1 MITRRK
7 FLVALSTGTL
17 LPQWVGAQQPT
28 VYRIGWISID
38 RAVGSPFLDPLRTGL
53 RDLGYVEGRNLI
65 LEARWGNGSMEDFEP
80 VVAELVRSKPQVI
93 VTQGPAVFLARKAG
107 AAMPVVFGFSG
118 DPVEAGL
125 VESLARPGRNFTGMS
140 YLSLD
145 LVGKRMELLK
155 EMMPGLKRVAI
166 IARPE
171 HPGEQGE
178 LRASQ
183 AAAKAL
189 GVAIAYFP
197 VKSTQDL
204 EDALAAVPKSGSG
217 AIVAFPDAIM
227 MRYSE
232 RIAAFSAK
240 TRIPTISGW
249 AQFAERGNVMTYGPV
264 LDDGFR
270 RLAYYVDRILKGTK
284 PTELPVELPTSV
296 ELVINMKTAKALGIA
311 IPQSVFVRAN
321 RVIE

>member
-1 MITRRK
+1 VITRRK
-7 FLVALSTGTL
+7 FLVALSTGAL
-17 LPQWVGAQQPT
+17 LPQWVAAQQST
-28 VYRIGWISID
+28 VSRIGWISID
-38 RAVGSPFLDPLRTGL
+38 RAVGSPFLDPLRAGL
-53 RDLGYVEGRNLI
+53 RDLGYVEGRNLM
-65 LEARWGNGSMEDFEP
+65 LEERWGDGSVEGLAP
-80 VVAELVRSKPQVI
+80 LVAELVRSKPQVI
-93 VTQGPAVFLARKAG
+93 VTQGPAVFSLRKAG

-125 VESLARPGRNFTGMS
+125 VESLARPGRNYTGMS
-140 YLSLD
+140 FLSLD

-189 GVAIAYFP
+189 GLAIAYFP
-197 VKSTQDL
+197 VKSAQELD
-204 EDALAAVPKSGSG
+204 DALAAVPKSRSG

-232 RIAAFSAK
+232 RIAAFSARN
-240 TRIPTISGW
+240 RIPAISGW
-249 AQFAERGNVMTYGPV
+249 AHFAERGNVMTYGPV
-264 LDDGFR
+264 LRDGYR
-270 RLAYYVDRILKGTK
+270 RLAYYVDRILKGAR
-284 PTELPVELPTSV
+284 PADLPVELPKTV
-296 ELVINMKTAKALGIA
+296 ELVINMKTAKALKLE
-311 IPQSVFVRAN
+311 IPRNLAVRAD